1 MILHCD
7 NTSAIKLAKNSV
19 DHELAK
25 HVGVI
30 VISSSE
36 EHKNGNQFVI

>member
-1 MILHCD
+1 MVLHCD

-19 DHELAK
+19 DHALTK

-36 EHKNGNQFVI
+36 DHKNRNQFGI